1 MGPASFGVPST
12 FRTGIGVESFLVL
25 MFSRWVKSFPM
36 KSPVAPQ
43 SRRAF
48 VDLVSCVS
56 VVWSWIGRLSDR
68 LLGVVASVNSRG
80 NLFSQFGRL
89 ILGVGGFL
97 GMTGGFGVSKVS
109 SISSTSRQAYRLS
122 FCSRGMPL
130 ICCGSKNPI
139 HSRIL
144 LLPFFL
150 FPLCPLLMPGFATIL
165 LFLRRAYT
173 ECRIGVRSP
182 QPNVRLFRNADR

>member
-97 GMTGGFGVSKVS
+97 GMTGGFGVSKMS

-122 FCSRGMPL
+122 LCSRGMPL
-130 ICCGSKNPI
+130 ICCGSKNPT
-139 HSRIL
+139 HFRTL
-144 LLPFFL
+144 LLPFSL
-150 FPLCPLLMPGFATIL
+150 SLPCLLPMPDFATTL
-165 LFLRRAYT
+165 PFLRRAYT
-173 ECRIGVRSP
+173 GCRIGVRS
-182 QPNVRLFRNADR
+182 L